1 MSLLSPLSCARVTS
15 SIRQLR
21 VQFHLRSF
29 PTPAVAPTHY
39 FKHSTSSSL
48 GRNHLRAPAAL
59 NHQQTRT
66 VITNLPRVMPSHASI
81 DQLATLAGDLSLSE
95 GSDRFPNFYPESNPL
110 DVYRAH
116 LTNILQPITGVDPK
130 IIYPAVQWTSS
141 LDKGDL
147 VVAAPALRVKGKKPD
162 ELVKEWSEKVSCS
175 ASLLAISCC
184 RYCESIASGALLTL
198 LMCNPSVSH
207 R

>member
-1 MSLLSPLSCARVTS
+1 
-15 SIRQLR
+15 
-21 VQFHLRSF
+21 
-29 PTPAVAPTHY
+29 
-39 FKHSTSSSL
+39 
-48 GRNHLRAPAAL
+48 
-59 NHQQTRT
+59 
-66 VITNLPRVMPSHASI
+66 MPSHASI